1 MTDAERFDQA
11 IKTALSRDG
20 ERTGIGM
27 LSEKLMHIT
36 VKNFYCSDPA
46 HQEIKIGSHVADI
59 CVEDSIIEVQ
69 NGNFNKLRDKLEDF
83 LENYYV
89 TIAYPIPATKIL
101 TWVDPETGEI
111 TSSRKTGKKGSVMD
125 AMRELYRIK
134 RYLIDE
140 NLSVE
145 LLFVDLEEIRFQD
158 GYARDRKK
166 GSHRMERIPK
176 GLNRV
181 VSFHTIDDY
190 AQLLPDP
197 SLLPSPFT
205 SADYRKA
212 WKTTERNASIALLM
226 LTQFGILERTGKK
239 GNAYLYEIAKPYRIK

>member
-1 MTDAERFDQA
+1 MGFLRELGRKLDELPDRHVQVLQVATIVAAALLGLILVIVSSGRLSPRQQEEEESISLRVTTTFTAEDGNSQNYQEALEAFKKESGYNITDLSSLSDETF
-11 IKTALSRDG
+11 KTRIL
-20 ERTGIGM
+20 
-27 LSEKLMHIT
+27 
-36 VKNFYCSDPA
+36 
-46 HQEIKIGSHVADI
+46 Q
-59 CVEDSIIEVQ
+59 
-69 NGNFNKLRDKLEDF
+69 DF
-83 LENYYV
+83 
-89 TIAYPIPATKIL
+89 
-101 TWVDPETGEI
+101 ETGSEPDVLFFF
-111 TSSRKTGKKGSVMD
+111 TGAD
-125 AMRELYRIK
+125 ANSFIRAGK
-134 RYLIDE
+134 
-140 NLSVE
+140 V
-145 LLFVDLEEIRFQD
+145 VDLEEIRFQD